1 MKEDFYTLLNVSRDA
16 SVDEIKKAYKRL
28 ALQLHPDKT
37 TEKREEAEEKFKK
50 VTEAYAVL
58 SDPEKRQSYDQF
70 GTVPDGHGPGMMP
83 GDINDI
89 LKGMFGNM
97 GFGDGPSGPGGPAH
111 FSFMF
116 GGGGNQRGGEREQD
130 PVHVNVTLDDVLKGA
145 KKHVEFDIKDVCTQ
159 CKGCGAQDPSDVIK
173 CIKCNGAGTVMQAI
187 GPFFVSAG
195 LCPSC
200 FGNGSSVRS
209 GRTCTKCKGERTC
222 CGKKSIEVKVPKG
235 IPNNHVHVLKGHGSY
250 NVQSKAYN
258 DVVLFFHYVI
268 PSSDVR
274 IDNNGNVFIAMD
286 VKLEELLC
294 GFTRDIHL
302 YDKPFSF
309 RSEGYFNPTKKFIV
323 PDLGLPS
330 LQVNGRHGNLIVDF
344 KVVYPEDVQKV
355 ARYRDVFTKVFKVS
369 SSEQQPDTDENND
382 SKKENNV
389 RVLKI
394 G

>member
-1 MKEDFYTLLNVSRDA
+1 MDFYNLLNVSRDA
-16 SVDEIKKAYKRL
+16 SGDEIKKAYKKM

-50 VTEAYAVL
+50 VTEAYSIL
-58 SDPEKRQSYDQF
+58 SDPEKRQAYDQF

-83 GDINDI
+83 GDINEI

-97 GFGDGPSGPGGPAH
+97 GFGDGHGSMQGPGGAS

-116 GGGGNQRGGEREQD
+116 GGNQRGEREQD

-145 KKHVEFDIKDVCTQ
+145 KKRVEFDIKDVCGA

-187 GPFFVSAG
+187 GPFFMSAV

-200 FGNGSSVRS
+200 FGNGSSVKS

-222 CGKKSIEVKVPKG
+222 GAKKSIEVKVPKG

-250 NVQSKAYN
+250 NAQSKAYN

-268 PSSDVR
+268 PSSNVQ
-274 IDNNGNVFIAMD
+274 IDNNGNVFINMD

-294 GFTRDIHL
+294 GFSKDIHL

-309 RSEGYFNPTKKFIV
+309 RSEGYFNPVKKFIV

-330 LQVNGRHGNLIVDF
+330 VHVNGKHGNLIVDF
-344 KVVYPEDVQKV
+344 KVVYPEDVPKIT
-355 ARYRDVFTKVFKVS
+355 RYRDVFVKVFKMSDVS
-369 SSEQQPDTDENND
+369 ETDENNNKIKED
-382 SKKENNV
+382 SV

>member
-1 MKEDFYTLLNVSRDA
+1 MKDDFYNLLNVSPDA
-16 SVDEIKKAYKRL
+16 STEEIKKAYKRL

-37 TEKREEAEEKFKK
+37 TENREEAEEKFKK

-58 SDPEKRQSYDQF
+58 SDPEKRQAYDQF
-70 GTVPDGHGPGMMP
+70 GTVPDGHGSGMMP
-83 GDINDI
+83 GDINEI

-97 GFGDGPSGPGGPAH
+97 GFGDGPGGPS

-116 GGGGNQRGGEREQD
+116 GGGNQRGEREQD

-145 KKHVEFDIKDVCTQ
+145 KKHVEFDIKDVCGA

-187 GPFFVSAG
+187 GPFFMSAG

-200 FGNGSSVRS
+200 FGNGSSVKS
-209 GRTCTKCKGERTC
+209 GRTCMKCKGERTC
-222 CGKKSIEVKVPKG
+222 NAKKSIEVKVPKG
-235 IPNNHVHVLKGHGSY
+235 IPNNHVHVLKGSGSY
-250 NVQSKAYN
+250 HVQSKTYN

-268 PSSDVR
+268 PSSNIR
-274 IDNNGNVFIAMD
+274 IDNNGNVFISMD

-294 GFTRDIHL
+294 GFTKDIHL

-323 PDLGLPS
+323 PDFGLPS
-330 LQVNGRHGNLIVDF
+330 IQVSGRHGNLIVDF

-355 ARYRDVFTKVFKVS
+355 ARYRDVFAKVFKVS
-369 SSEQQPDTDENND
+369 EQQPETDANNNKVKED
-382 SKKENNV
+382 SV
-389 RVLKI
+389 RILKI